1 MELPLPL
8 LSTVVTPEKAVACP
22 ECGGFVFFDWGLK
35 VLHRNTQGAGPRV
48 KDWTDWNSVQVC
60 AGCHHPIVAV
70 GGDFYDAIEF
80 IPKGTIETLIREG
93 QARHHQVP
101 VRAMDP

>member
-1 MELPLPL
+1 MQKLEA
-8 LSTVVTPEKAVACP
+8 VVAADKAVACP

-35 VLHRNTQGAGPRV
+35 LLDTAYNSRSPRADGYAGSSHV
-48 KDWTDWNSVQVC
+48 NIC
-60 AGCHHPIVAV
+60 ATCHHPVVNVA
-70 GGDFYDAIEF
+70 GDFYDAETF
-80 IPKGTIETLIREG
+80 IPKSTIESLIREG

>member
-1 MELPLPL
+1 MPMPSLAEVLA
-8 LSTVVTPEKAVACP
+8 VDRAVACP

-35 VLHRNTQGAGPRV
+35 LLHQEAAGIGPRV
-48 KDWTDWNSVQVC
+48 RDWATNGNVHIC
-60 AGCHHPIVAV
+60 ATCHHPVV
-70 GGDFYDAIEF
+70 WMGGDYYDAIEF
-80 IPKGTIETLIREG
+80 IPKDTIDTLIREG